1 MKKVSILFV
10 CLGNICRSP
19 MAEAVMRHLVEQE
32 GLSDKIMIDS
42 AGTGDWHIGNRP
54 HMGTLDKLAEHHVS
68 SEGIY
73 ARQLQVGDQAAFDY
87 IIAMD
92 ESNVRNSLGIFGVE
106 KAENIHLLLD
116 YVPELAG
123 QQVPD
128 PYFDGNFTLTY
139 ELVTKGCSAL
149 LARIKGEYQL
159 Y

>member
-32 GLSDKIMIDS
+32 GLSDRIVIDS

-54 HMGTLDKLAEHHVS
+54 HKGTLDKLAEHQVS
-68 SEGIY
+68 SEGIF
-73 ARQLQVGDQAAFDY
+73 ARQLQVEDRGAFDY

-92 ESNVRNSLGIFGVE
+92 ESNIRNSLGIFGVE
-106 KAENIHLLLD
+106 QADNMHLLLD
-116 YVPELAG
+116 FVPEHAG

-139 ELVTKGCSAL
+139 ELVTKGCAAL
-149 LARIKGEYQL
+149 LTRIKLEHQL